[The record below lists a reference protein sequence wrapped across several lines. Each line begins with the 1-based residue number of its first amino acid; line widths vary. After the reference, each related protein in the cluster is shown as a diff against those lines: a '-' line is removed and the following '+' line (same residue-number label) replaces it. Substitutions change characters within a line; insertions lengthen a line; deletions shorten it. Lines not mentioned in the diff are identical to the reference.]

1 LRYVLRHVQWCR
13 TDVCAIDTL
22 QVSGRKKHST
32 RYREEKNEKKSNV
45 VLWSVIA
52 GVLVLIRLI

>member
-1 LRYVLRHVQWCR
+1 LRHAQWGR